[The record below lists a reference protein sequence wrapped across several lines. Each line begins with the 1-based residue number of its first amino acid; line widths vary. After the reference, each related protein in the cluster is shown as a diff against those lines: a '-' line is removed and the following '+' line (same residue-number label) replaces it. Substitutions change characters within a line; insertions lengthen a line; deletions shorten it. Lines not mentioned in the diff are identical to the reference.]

1 MKTYTISFEITVP
14 DDASHPLAWI
24 PEAVQ
29 DGMRD
34 DEVIGNWLAEDHH
47 CYD

>member
-14 DDASHPLAWI
+14 DDASHPLEWI

-34 DEVIGNWLAEDHH
+34 DETTAYWHAVEQHI
-47 CYD
+47 YD